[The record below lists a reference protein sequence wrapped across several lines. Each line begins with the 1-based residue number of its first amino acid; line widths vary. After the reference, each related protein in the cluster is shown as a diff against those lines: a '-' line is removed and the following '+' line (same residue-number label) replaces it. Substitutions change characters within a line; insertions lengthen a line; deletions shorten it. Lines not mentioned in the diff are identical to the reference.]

1 MLEQKAF
8 LEWRRDIAA
17 TENSG
22 HFILTPFE
30 RNIEIWR
37 QLWRVVDACRIM
49 VQIVDARN
57 PLLFYC
63 PDLDQYV
70 KECSREKEMVL
81 LINKAD
87 FLSPEQRRIW
97 SDYLVS
103 IGLDHLFYSALE
115 VHDDNDGGG
124 EDSEDDDEEDS
135 EDDDEEDSEDDDDE
149 GSEDDGGEEPGD
161 NDGENSEGKQDGS
174 APDTTVPTAAAV
186 QNRSDILSSAQLV
199 DYLRDRCRGAKVGMV
214 GYPNVGKSSTINSL
228 VGAKKVSV
236 GATPGKT
243 KHFQTIVIDKELTL
257 CDCPGLVFPNFAAS
271 RAELVL
277 AGVLPVDEL
286 RERNS
291 SVELLISRIPVEI
304 LRHLYKYQG
313 SATPTASQLLSAFAA
328 SRGFRTAFHGN
339 PDESR
344 AARIIL
350 KDYVSGKLKHCTG
363 PPGIENFMSI
373 ADPQLELEKSMALR
387 RKTTIAPLAEA
398 EPDEFLTAKGAFV
411 GNAHVSFTTG
421 TSHGGIR
428 GAAPLRAMGKKHYKG
443 R

>member
-37 QLWRVVDACRIM
+37 QLWRVVDACKIM

-63 PDLDQYV
+63 PDLDRYV
-70 KECSREKEMVL
+70 KECSEEKEMVL

-87 FLSPEQRRIW
+87 FLSLEQRRLW

-115 VHDDNDGGG
+115 VQGG
-124 EDSEDDDEEDS
+124 E
-135 EDDDEEDSEDDDDE
+135 
-149 GSEDDGGEEPGD
+149 GDDGGDSEER
-161 NDGENSEGKQDGS
+161 QD
-174 APDTTVPTAAAV
+174 ATVPVAAV
-186 QNRSDILSSAQLV
+186 QSRSDILSSAQLV
-199 DYLRDRCRGAKVGMV
+199 DYLRSRSRGAKVGMV

-291 SVELLISRIPVEI
+291 SVELLISRIPIEI
-304 LRHLYKYQG
+304 LRHFYKYQG
-313 SATPTASQLLSAFAA
+313 SVTPTASQLLSAFAA

-363 PPGIENFMSI
+363 PPGIEDFMSM
-373 ADPQLELEKSMALR
+373 AHPQPELEGLASR
-387 RKTTIAPLAEA
+387 RQKASIPLTVA
-398 EPDEFLTAKGAFV
+398 EPDEFLTAEGAFV
-411 GNAHVSFTTG
+411 GSAHVSFTTG
-421 TSHGGIR
+421 TSHGGVR
-428 GAAPLRAMGKKHYKG
+428 GSVPRRAVGKKHYKG